1 MVFGTLKK
9 WAYRTFNQLILQN
22 WGANIIKYFYY
33 QLAFFTPGIFP
44 ANAISR
50 KVTREIPN

>member
-1 MVFGTLKK
+1 MVFGMPENQT
-9 WAYRTFNQLILQN
+9 YRTFNLLILQI
-22 WGANIIKYFYY
+22 WGANIQKYFY